1 MLKRIDE
8 LLCKNNSFAFET
20 TLSSKAYKHLIIKA
34 QQLGYKVTL
43 LFFWLQNAELAKLR
57 VNIRVFEGGHNIPTD
72 VIERRYIRGIN
83 NLFQIY
89 LPIVDTSLIYDNS
102 NGTHKLIGEYKNKD
116 ELSNIDNCFINKL
129 KNNLC

>member
-1 MLKRIDE
+1 MLKSIDE
-8 LLCKNNSFAFET
+8 LLCKNKSFAFET

-34 QQLGYKVTL
+34 KQLGYKVTL

-89 LPIVDTSLIYDNS
+89 LPIVDNVLIFDNS
-102 NGTHKLIGEYKNKD
+102 NGTYDLIAEFKNK
-116 ELSNIDNCFINKL
+116 ETLKIIDNLCFNKI
-129 KNNLC
+129 KNIL